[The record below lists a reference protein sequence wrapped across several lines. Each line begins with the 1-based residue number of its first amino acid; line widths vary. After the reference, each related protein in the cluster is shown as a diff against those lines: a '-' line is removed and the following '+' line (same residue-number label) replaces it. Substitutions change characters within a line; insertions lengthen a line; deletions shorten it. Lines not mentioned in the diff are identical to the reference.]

1 MQMVVT
7 RRLSFLNFSSSTPT
21 SSSPHYHW
29 TRLTHFGN
37 ILCDVAGIMMCPQ
50 METQDGFEMQMGV
63 NHLGHFYLTN
73 LLQELLIKSSPSRII
88 NVASSA
94 HQICLN
100 GLQFDDLQSRK
111 SYGPLIAY
119 GKSKLANI
127 LFTLELSRRLEGTCC
142 FHLEPWVWFKVA
154 KTFCVPG
161 KGWNEWTWWR
171 TGVRQNDVKNQSNEP
186 SLTKDILCL
195 QSLQSES
202 LQDRESIPV
211 KKLSVHVSQRI
222 TQMSHLFIFLFSGTG
237 VTANSLH
244 PGAVQTELLRSI
256 STSYPIMGTL
266 VMYVGPYTMAYF
278 IKTPEEG
285 AQTTIYCAVEESL
298 AETSGKYFR

>member
-127 LFTLELSRRLEGTCC
+127 LFTLELSRRLEGIRAA
-142 FHLEPWVWFKVA
+142 FIWNFGFGLKLLKRSVY
-154 KTFCVPG
+154 PG
-161 KGWNEWTWWR
+161 RVEMNEHDE
-171 TGVRQNDVKNQSNEP
+171 GLVFVKRMLRINQTN
-186 SLTKDILCL
+186 
-195 QSLQSES
+195 Q
-202 LQDRESIPV
+202 V
-211 KKLSVHVSQRI
+211 
-222 TQMSHLFIFLFSGTG
+222 
-237 VTANSLH
+237 
-244 PGAVQTELLRSI
+244 
-256 STSYPIMGTL
+256 
-266 VMYVGPYTMAYF
+266 
-278 IKTPEEG
+278 
-285 AQTTIYCAVEESL
+285 
-298 AETSGKYFR
+298 